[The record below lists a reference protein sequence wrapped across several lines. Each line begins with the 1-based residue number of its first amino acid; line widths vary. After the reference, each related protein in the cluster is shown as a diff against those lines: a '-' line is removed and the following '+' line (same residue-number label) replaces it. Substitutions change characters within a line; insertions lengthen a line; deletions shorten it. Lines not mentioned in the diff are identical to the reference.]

1 MTKTQLEVI
10 TSVQRRRRWSRA
22 EKERIVAAA
31 LGPGVVASEVA
42 REAGIHTSQLFR
54 WRQQLCK
61 RTQAPVAFNPVAV
74 APAAE
79 TAVLSP
85 PARSRPARS
94 RSSLRPEAGCGLPGR
109 SMPRRCRRCSRR
121 WRRPSGADD
130 SSSYRRTGVV
140 GDGAHRHEE
149 GLCEPVLQVQELLRR
164 DPLCGHLFCFR
175 GRRGNLLKVIW
186 HDGQGACLFTKRLER
201 GRFLWPSPAD
211 GVVTI
216 SSAQLGYLL
225 SCIDWRHPQETWRP
239 TSVG

>member
-1 MTKTQLEVI
+1 MTKTQVEVI

-31 LGPGVVASEVA
+31 LGPGVVASEGA

-79 TAVLSP
+79 TAALSP
-85 PARSRPARS
+85 PAPSSEQA
-94 RSSLRPEAGCGLPGR
+94 SSL
-109 SMPRRCRRCSRR
+109 S
-121 WRRPSGADD
+121 
-130 SSSYRRTGVV
+130 
-140 GDGAHRHEE
+140 
-149 GLCEPVLQVQELLRR
+149 LQVQEVLRR

-225 SCIDWRHPQETWRP
+225 SGIDWRHPQETWRP